1 MTTIKYKDVEYKIKD
16 SSLEIQQAAMPLLI
30 EYRKMRAEYL
40 DDIDRSLIDS
50 YKTEIN
56 NIETAIS
63 QIKDDETQT
72 EYLKSLEEK
81 LRDVKSKYENDE
93 EVKITEAMINDV
105 EGLLLASLALNTPVM
120 KKLFSKILIGDL
132 SKIDYSDEEYKAF
145 AVNVLINFFL
155 IMQPSKEK

>member
-1 MTTIKYKDVEYKIKD
+1 M
-16 SSLEIQQAAMPLLI
+16 
-30 EYRKMRAEYL
+30 
-40 DDIDRSLIDS
+40 
-50 YKTEIN
+50 IN
-56 NIETAIS
+56 NAFILDFSILAEQNLSIEEFITIIHLKEGIVYNNS
-63 QIKDDETQT
+63 PRH
-72 EYLKSLEEK
+72 LKSLEEK

-93 EVKITEAMINDV
+93 EVKIIEAMINDV

-132 SKIDYSDEEYKAF
+132 SKIDYSDEEYKTF

>member
-1 MTTIKYKDVEYKIKD
+1 MTTINYKGIEYKIKD

-50 YKTEIN
+50 YKIEIFN
-56 NIETAIS
+56 LETAIS
-63 QIKDDETQT
+63 QVKDDETQT

-93 EVKITEAMINDV
+93 EVKIIEAMINDV

-132 SKIDYSDEEYKAF
+132 SKIDYSDEEYKTF